1 MLLVWWFY
9 CLIILISSL
18 GHSLDLLHNCR
29 LGQKKTKNAYYSRIY
44 AMIILCIST
53 FCLWNAV
60 CLLCIHFTYIPNQ
73 IINKV
78 PINKNMFTLSCF
90 CKRQLGFSSSSKAT
104 IPECS
109 HSFTGSVKVSC
120 QSHIW
125 QVVSFAGEIE
135 QTLCFPVCNAGLPP
149 GGNSGDCTSSLSVS
163 RERRMSTLCSRTPL
177 RTFCSSWEKRPR
189 TCRSTDVLPD
199 GLPIPTRSL
208 GITWRAQDRQS
219 TILSWEINVYFYP
232 TLTPPQTP
240 VPFDKHDISLDCLTL
255 SPNLSKGN
263 VISHLVIAQ
272 FLLMWEGREFVCVE
286 SKLLTSVCRHSTQDR
301 TPLWPLSINNI

>member
-1 MLLVWWFY
+1 
-9 CLIILISSL
+9 
-18 GHSLDLLHNCR
+18 
-29 LGQKKTKNAYYSRIY
+29 
-44 AMIILCIST
+44 MIILCIST

-208 GITWRAQDRQS
+208 GITWGGTRM
-219 TILSWEINVYFYP
+219 E
-232 TLTPPQTP
+232 
-240 VPFDKHDISLDCLTL
+240 
-255 SPNLSKGN
+255 
-263 VISHLVIAQ
+263 
-272 FLLMWEGREFVCVE
+272 
-286 SKLLTSVCRHSTQDR
+286 
-301 TPLWPLSINNI
+301 